1 MVVVLLKSLHTSIF
15 NEVSTDGLSVY
26 CTVSRYDIK
35 KKDFF
40 CFIFRIK
47 TYKMATLKGK
57 TNLDKLKSLCKKTY
71 SEQAKWF
78 LNAFWKAGPKVG
90 EKKEELEQV
99 WTYVMLE

>member
-1 MVVVLLKSLHTSIF
+1 MMF
-15 NEVSTDGLSVY
+15 
-26 CTVSRYDIK
+26 DIQ

-40 CFIFRIK
+40 YFIRRIISK
-47 TYKMATLKGK
+47 ETKNKYKMATLKGK
-57 TNLDKLKSLCKKTY
+57 TDMDKLKSLCKKTY

-90 EKKEELEQV
+90 GKKEELEQV